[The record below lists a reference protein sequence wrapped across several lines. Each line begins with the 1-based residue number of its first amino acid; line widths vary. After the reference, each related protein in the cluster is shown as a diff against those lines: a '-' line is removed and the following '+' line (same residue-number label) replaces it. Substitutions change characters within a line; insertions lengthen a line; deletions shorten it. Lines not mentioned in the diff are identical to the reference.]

1 MNQCINHIAGVIYN
15 EMRLFLLLLVVLVL
29 NLPFGYWRASVKR
42 FSTRWFL
49 AVHIPVPLV
58 VAARILTGVGWGL
71 SSLPL
76 VLAAFFGGQFL
87 GSAARGA
94 CRKRA

>member
-1 MNQCINHIAGVIYN
+1 M
-15 EMRLFLLLLVVLVL
+15 L
-29 NLPFGYWRASVKR
+29 NLPFGFWRAGVEK

-58 VAARILTGVGWGL
+58 VAARFITGVGW
-71 SSLPL
+71 SFPSLPL

-87 GSAARGA
+87 GGA
-94 CRKRA
+94 VHGVYRRRP